1 MARKKTPTLTEVE
14 SRLMAIVWEM
24 GEATVNDVV
33 AALPED
39 NRPAY
44 NTVLTTMR
52 ILEHKGYLRHS
63 KEGRAHVY
71 RPLVS
76 RNQARSQVV
85 RHMVQSFFNDSPEL
99 LLLSILEN
107 ENLTAEELE
116 RLKEMIKKSE

>member
-14 SRLMAIVWEM
+14 SKLMAIVWEK

-33 AALPED
+33 AALPD
-39 NRPAY
+39 RNRPAY

-52 ILEHKGYLRHS
+52 ILEQKGYLRHI

-76 RNQARSQVV
+76 RNKARRQVV

-107 ENLTAEELE
+107 EKMSPEELE
-116 RLKEMIKKSE
+116 RLKQMIKKSE